1 MQFRRRVAAVVAGT
15 ACAAGLS
22 AVPHALGGSRVELLQ
37 CLDNIPTLV
46 GTRGPD
52 VLTGTVGDDVIV
64 GLGGDD
70 VILGSWGDDVICGGD
85 GDDRITGGVGLFE
98 GDVISGDEGDDHI
111 AVGSSGSVLVYA
123 FAPRPVKVDLK
134 AGTATGWGRDTLVGI
149 RNVVGTEFGDLLQ
162 GSDEYDCFDGLGGDD
177 VVLSLDGDDC
187 LYGGNGDDTLDG
199 GPGLD
204 LLSFRYSA
212 SPVRINLARRTATG
226 EGTDVV
232 AAVEEVIGSSFGDV
246 LTGDAGANSFRG
258 EGGADRLAGGAG
270 VDRLDG
276 GSGRDRV
283 DGGVGRD
290 HCLNAEQ
297 RLRCP

>member
-1 MQFRRRVAAVVAGT
+1 MQFRPRVAAVVAGT
-15 ACAAGLS
+15 ACAAGLF

-37 CLDNIPTLV
+37 CLDHIPTLV

-52 VLTGTVGDDVIV
+52 VLTGTVGDDVIA

-70 VILGSWGDDVICGGD
+70 VLLGSWGHDVICGGD

-98 GDVISGDEGDDHI
+98 SDVISGDEGDDHI
-111 AVGSSGSVLVYA
+111 AVGGSPSVLVYA
-123 FAPRPVKVDLK
+123 FAPGPVRVDLK
-134 AGTATGWGRDTLVGI
+134 AGTATGWGRDTLVAI
-149 RNVVGTEFGDLLQ
+149 SNVVGSDFADLLQ

-177 VVLSLDGDDC
+177 VILSLGGDDC
-187 LYGGNGDDTLDG
+187 LYGGNGDDSLDG

-204 LLSFRYSA
+204 LLSYRYSTA
-212 SPVRINLARRTATG
+212 PVRVNLARGTATG
-226 EGTDVV
+226 EGTDRV
-232 AAVEEVIGSSFGDV
+232 AAVEEVVGSSFGDV
-246 LTGDAGANSFRG
+246 LTGDGGTNSFRG

-270 VDRLDG
+270 TDRLDG

-283 DGGVGRD
+283 DGGIGRD
-290 HCLNAEQ
+290 NCLNAER